1 MTINRYR
8 AKSLKAAIQK
18 AKTDLG
24 VDAKMIHLRQLE
36 NCEDKIE
43 IIAVVDDDTGAP
55 DVDLRLET
63 GDYSEQD
70 AVYIEQVSNPRSQV
84 PGLKSQVS
92 SLKSQVSGLKS
103 QVKDNRRILNALH
116 ECCLQNEVAPDITYE
131 ILSLLNDDLDAESS
145 QAVTATDYL
154 SRFIEDQI
162 SVSGGL
168 AMGKKT
174 AIFIGPTGVGKT
186 TTLAKLAA
194 QYHFQQEK
202 AVGLVTIDAYRIAAV
217 EQLKTYAQ
225 IMSLPFRV
233 ALTPEELG
241 TVIKNYE
248 DLDIILVD
256 TPGRSQ
262 YNKEALASLEEFLE
276 AAQPADT
283 HLLIAVTMKEDD
295 AYVAA
300 ENFAPQYVQQLIFTK
315 LDETSRFGSILNI
328 GVKVGKPISY
338 LTTGQNVPDDI
349 EVAQLERVVD
359 LFLEAGYVRPGN

>member
-24 VDAKMIHLRQLE
+24 LDAKMIHLRQLDG
-36 NCEDKIE
+36 CEDKVE
-43 IIAVVDDDTGAP
+43 IIAVVDE
-55 DVDLRLET
+55 DVDLRRET

-70 AVYIEQVSNPRSQV
+70 AVCIGR
-84 PGLKSQVS
+84 VS
-92 SLKSQVSGLKS
+92 SPGSQI
-103 QVKDNRRILNALH
+103 KDNRRILNALH
-116 ECCLQNEVAPDITYE
+116 ESCLKNAVDPNITYE
-131 ILSLLNDDLDAESS
+131 MLSLLNDDPSAESS
-145 QAVTATDYL
+145 QAVTPTDYL
-154 SRFIEDQI
+154 SLFIKEQI

-168 AMGKKT
+168 AMDKKT

-194 QYHFQQEK
+194 QYHFQQK
-202 AVGLVTIDAYRIAAV
+202 RAVGLVTIDAYRIAAV

-233 ALTPEELG
+233 AMTPEELER
-241 TVIKNYE
+241 VIENYK
-248 DLDIILVD
+248 DMDIILVD

-262 YNKEALASLEEFLE
+262 YNTEAIASLEEFLE

-283 HLLIAVTMKEDD
+283 HLLIAVTMKEDE

-328 GVKVGKPISY
+328 GVNVGKPISY

-359 LFLEAGYVRPGN
+359 LLLEARYVRPGN

>member
-24 VDAKMIHLRQLE
+24 LDAKMIHLRQLDG
-36 NCEDKIE
+36 CEDKVE
-43 IIAVVDDDTGAP
+43 IIAVVDE
-55 DVDLRLET
+55 DVDLRRET

-70 AVYIEQVSNPRSQV
+70 AVCIGR
-84 PGLKSQVS
+84 VS
-92 SLKSQVSGLKS
+92 SPGSQI
-103 QVKDNRRILNALH
+103 KDNRRILNALH
-116 ECCLQNEVAPDITYE
+116 ESCLKNAVDPNITYE
-131 ILSLLNDDLDAESS
+131 MLSLLNDDPSAESS
-145 QAVTATDYL
+145 QAVTPTDYL
-154 SRFIEDQI
+154 SLFIKEQI

-168 AMGKKT
+168 AMDKKT

-194 QYHFQQEK
+194 QYHFQQKK

-233 ALTPEELG
+233 AMTPEELER
-241 TVIKNYE
+241 VIENYK
-248 DLDIILVD
+248 DMDIILVD

-262 YNKEALASLEEFLE
+262 YNTEAIASLEEFLE

-283 HLLIAVTMKEDD
+283 HLLIAVTMKEDE

-359 LFLEAGYVRPGN
+359 LLLEARYVRSGN

>member
-24 VDAKMIHLRQLE
+24 LDAKMIHLRQLDG
-36 NCEDKIE
+36 CEDKVE
-43 IIAVVDDDTGAP
+43 IIAVVDE
-55 DVDLRLET
+55 DVDLRRET
-63 GDYSEQD
+63 GDHSEQD
-70 AVYIEQVSNPRSQV
+70 AVCIERVSSPRSQI
-84 PGLKSQVS
+84 
-92 SLKSQVSGLKS
+92 
-103 QVKDNRRILNALH
+103 KDNRRILNALH
-116 ECCLQNEVAPDITYE
+116 ESCLKNAVDPNITYE
-131 ILSLLNDDLDAESS
+131 MLSLLNDDPSAESS
-145 QAVTATDYL
+145 QAVTPTDYL
-154 SRFIEDQI
+154 SLFIKEQI

-168 AMGKKT
+168 AMDKKT

-194 QYHFQQEK
+194 QYHFQQK
-202 AVGLVTIDAYRIAAV
+202 RAVGLVTIDAYRIAAV

-233 ALTPEELG
+233 AMTPEELG
-241 TVIKNYE
+241 RVIENYK
-248 DLDIILVD
+248 DMDIILVD

-262 YNKEALASLEEFLE
+262 YNTEAIASLEEFLE

-283 HLLIAVTMKEDD
+283 HLLIAVTMKEDE

-359 LFLEAGYVRPGN
+359 LLLEARYVRSGN

>member
-36 NCEDKIE
+36 NCEDKVE
-43 IIAVVDDDTGAP
+43 IIAVMDENVNAP
-55 DVDLRLET
+55 ET
-63 GDYSEQD
+63 QD
-70 AVYIEQVSNPRSQV
+70 ARHKTQ
-84 PGLKSQVS
+84 G
-92 SLKSQVSGLKS
+92 SLLVTRHSLLS
-103 QVKDNRRILNALH
+103 NRRILNALH
-116 ECCLQNEVAPDITYE
+116 ECCLKNEVDPDITYE

-154 SRFIEDQI
+154 SLFIKDQI

-168 AMGKKT
+168 AMDKKT
-174 AIFIGPTGVGKT
+174 AIFIGPTGVGKS

-202 AVGLVTIDAYRIAAV
+202 TVGIVTIDAYRIAAV

-233 ALTPEELG
+233 ALTPEELER
-241 TVIKNYE
+241 VIKDYKN
-248 DLDIILVD
+248 LDIILVD

-262 YNKEALASLEEFLE
+262 YNTEALASLEEFLE

-359 LFLEAGYVRPGN
+359 LFLEAKYVRPGN